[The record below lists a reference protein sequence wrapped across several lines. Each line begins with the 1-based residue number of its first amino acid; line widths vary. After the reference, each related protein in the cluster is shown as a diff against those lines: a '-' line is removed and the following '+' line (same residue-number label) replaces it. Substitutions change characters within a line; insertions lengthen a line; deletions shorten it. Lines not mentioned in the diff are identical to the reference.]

1 MCHAQSLGMDP
12 DKDSAFLW
20 LAEESLKA
28 PVPAGWE
35 IILGEEDGAVP
46 FYFNET
52 LNKSIWEHPLDAEYR
67 MKFQKMKAMI
77 GPRASHLKAHT
88 MTEKEEKEDE
98 DEDEIISLEEVLD
111 DTDSQPEIKN
121 ERTLENQKKRQQD
134 NLHKHE
140 EHGRAVQGEQSLVPL
155 PSSRPDSSSAPPSSS
170 AAPLVS
176 DITTSSK
183 SDSETISKL
192 QEQVVSL
199 TEERASLQHSIGRLQ
214 SRLEVERMNWEEE
227 TNRRV
232 LLKEK
237 EVHTRIQK
245 AVDACAGEWHGKLEA
260 LQAEISELKKGKVD
274 GGPRPAIAKIAE
286 KNNLQGQQLQ
296 QQQQQQ
302 QQEHR
307 QEQQQQHEKQEQEQP
322 EQQHQH
328 HHQESCRQR
337 QELDCQHRQ
346 QQKSDKNQELR
357 YPDKPTDLSEHV
369 DMVAGDLDTCF
380 IANTEG
386 GINERITHP
395 FKREAELIATVRAQ
409 EDTIQRLCEEVQR
422 FFSSRCVELTN
433 SHGRQPF
440 SSEKTAYECGS
451 QPRRFGVEAS
461 GNIASSSNLV
471 RLSPTTASSTCD
483 IGLSSSIAQVRS
495 NESHP
500 FRSPS
505 TFVNG
510 PRSRIAEL
518 ELALDVERLKVEK
531 ATSHERSVQM
541 HRHERE
547 LQRLHDEI
555 SLQLPILVAAAVK
568 RLHATDDASMEERW
582 LTDAVRIEEAGEEA
596 EGERRKI
603 NNDATEETGKVP
615 SDAPRCWSK
624 CSRHLQ
630 ERRRAR
636 SKTWRGPVGGVGAI
650 ESRGCSGE
658 KISFLAKRPIR
669 LGDEKSESF
678 AVQLLHRWRQKNEAL
693 EAEIAHLRAAGFN
706 HIRPFPS
713 SSYPALYY
721 PGAPQ
726 RESYPPSPSSVSP
739 PLSFAFSN
747 ASSARPPVAAAAAS
761 LPLSSAKCSTEWGE
775 DRFSSAKGVGEGLE
789 KIEQRHALEA
799 WRRKYGRI
807 AMGA

>member
-67 MKFQKMKAMI
+67 TKFQKMKAMI
-77 GPRASHLKAHT
+77 GARASHLKAHT

-274 GGPRPAIAKIAE
+274 GGPRPAIAKLAE

-346 QQKSDKNQELR
+346 PQKSNKNQELR
-357 YPDKPTDLSEHV
+357 YPDKPTDLSEHI

-422 FFSSRCVELTN
+422 LFPSRCVELTN

-505 TFVNG
+505 TFVNA

-555 SLQLPILVAAAVK
+555 SLRLPILVAAAVK
-568 RLHATDDASMEERW
+568 GLHATDDASMEERW

-603 NNDATEETGKVP
+603 NYDATEETGKVP

-693 EAEIAHLRAAGFN
+693 EAEIAHLRAAGFY

-747 ASSARPPVAAAAAS
+747 ASSARPSVAAAAAS